1 MKVATRLQDAARCF
15 KLAYTQHLLDHA
27 KAFTHSIP
35 RFPLNPPS
43 QTCNTLEVY
52 RFSSESC
59 TNLSFLI
66 SYSTNQQINHTI
78 NQASNPANDS
88 INQKTPPSISI
99 SLPPGFLSGRLS
111 HAVYQTLLIDFFET
125 TGCSRICAGLC
136 GPKALG
142 MIPDSQQQNKP
153 QQTMSNGCIY
163 IYVYIYML
171 YKSFYVFLNGS
182 FPALSS
188 QCS

>member
-1 MKVATRLQDAARCF
+1 MFFKCVWLLEVVVLQYVDYEGRNTVAGRCAMLQTGLYSTLTRSRKSF
-15 KLAYTQHLLDHA
+15 
-27 KAFTHSIP
+27 HSLNP
-35 RFPLNPPS
+35 TLPLNPPS
-43 QTCNTLEVY
+43 QTRNTLEVY

-99 SLPPGFLSGRLS
+99 SLPTGFLSGRLS
-111 HAVYQTLLIDFFET
+111 HAVYQTPLIDFFET

-163 IYVYIYML
+163 IYVYIYA
-171 YKSFYVFLNGS
+171 V
-182 FPALSS
+182 
-188 QCS
+188 